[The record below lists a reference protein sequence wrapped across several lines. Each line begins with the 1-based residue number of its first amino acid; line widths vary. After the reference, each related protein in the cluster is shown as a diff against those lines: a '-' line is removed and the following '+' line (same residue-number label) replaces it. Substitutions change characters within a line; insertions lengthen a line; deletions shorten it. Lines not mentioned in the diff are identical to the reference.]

1 MLAVIGGSGLC
12 KIDGLKVIRR
22 EIVRT
27 PYGQPSEPIIFG
39 ELKNKEIIF
48 LARHG
53 ANHSIA
59 PHLINYRANIYAL
72 KEVGAKSII
81 SIASVG
87 SILENINPGDFV
99 VPHQII
105 DYTYGRNPS
114 FFDGLGGSVL
124 NHVDFTHPYDES
136 VRQIIVE
143 VMSSLKLNFFKDGVY
158 AATQGPRL
166 ETAAEIIRYEQDGAT
181 IVGMTGMPEAV
192 LAREIELSYAAIC
205 PVANHA
211 AGKGTSREGISS
223 AVLNHNSKKIIE
235 NIILILQSLVSQF
248 GY

>member
-1 MLAVIGGSGLC
+1 MSC
-12 KIDGLKVIRR
+12 
-22 EIVRT
+22 
-27 PYGQPSEPIIFG
+27 
-39 ELKNKEIIF
+39 
-48 LARHG
+48 
-53 ANHSIA
+53 
-59 PHLINYRANIYAL
+59 
-72 KEVGAKSII
+72 
-81 SIASVG
+81 
-87 SILENINPGDFV
+87 LETF
-99 VPHQII
+99 
-105 DYTYGRNPS
+105 
-114 FFDGLGGSVL
+114 
-124 NHVDFTHPYDES
+124 
-136 VRQIIVE
+136 
-143 VMSSLKLNFFKDGVY
+143 DGVY